1 MTHRVIIEAPAQADM
16 QEAYRWI
23 AQESSER
30 AARWYN
36 GLVDVITSLA
46 MLPERCPFAPENAF
60 FPEDIRQLLYG
71 KRSGVYRILLTVAE
85 DTVHVLHV
93 RHGARRPL
101 RPKKPPSRK
110 LH

>member
-1 MTHRVIIEAPAQADM
+1 MTYRVIIEAPAQADM

-71 KRSGVYRILLTVAE
+71 KRSGVYRILFTVAE
-85 DTVHVLHV
+85 DTLHLLPLPPSPT
-93 RHGARRPL
+93 RP
-101 RPKKPPSRK
+101 PHPIKPPS
-110 LH
+110 